1 VIRINK
7 TKLAIAAIA
16 FLGLGAAIDLAQS
29 RQPDVAPISM
39 SQGATAVA
47 LRFPQTNEMMVAKL
61 IMPAQSKV
69 VFTPKADPQSDKV
82 FVPTQECVHEHWPY
96 IADECLVARDG
107 GKVHR
112 PARKIITERPV
123 RPIPGPASASARMIA
138 SR

>member
-1 VIRINK
+1 MIRTNK
-7 TKLAIAAIA
+7 ILLAVSA
-16 FLGLGAAIDLAQS
+16 FVSVGFGAAIDLAQS
-29 RQPDVAPISM
+29 RQPDIAPISM

-47 LRFPQTNEMMVAKL
+47 LRFPQADEMMVAKFVV
-61 IMPAQSKV
+61 PAQSKV
-69 VFTPKADPQSDKV
+69 VFTPRSDTQLDKV

-112 PARKIITERPV
+112 PARTITTERPV
-123 RPIPGPASASARMIA
+123 RLPVHAPAQMIA